1 MRHPPGRPK
10 DGSLPLG
17 GTARSAKG
25 APINGKIGV
34 REPMAGVVYP
44 PAERLQRYTAAGEL
58 GCVSLVE
65 ALCASF
71 KDHRERVALYSVE
84 GNYSYAE
91 LDQATDRFAGALLA
105 LGLRPLDRVLFQSAN
120 SVQLLLAVLGCL
132 KAGLIPVST
141 LAGHRESEI
150 SYIGQHTAARVHIV
164 QGDDAKFDLEAFA
177 LRMRERLP
185 AVRHVISLRGQARDG
200 VLRFED
206 LVAGQDAAAARA
218 ALGAIE
224 RDPFQV
230 AVFLLSGG
238 TSGVPKVIPRMHND
252 YLLNARRGAEILG
265 FRKEDV
271 MFMPM
276 PMMHNAA
283 MGCVWLPTLLTGA
296 AYAIP
301 ADMTPQAWG
310 AVFRLASPTW
320 ACFIRALIPRY
331 DAMLEQGY
339 ASSNSVRRYWTPD
352 AAKLAREKYGKPA
365 IGMFGM
371 SEGLNMYCR
380 SDAPQEALD
389 WTAGTPLSPQ
399 DEVRL
404 IEPGGTRE
412 VGMDEVGEMQCR
424 GPYTISGY
432 YADPQRNAEAFT
444 SDGFY
449 KTGDLMLR
457 REIQGKVYYAFA
469 GRTKDI
475 VDRGHE
481 KVNCEEI
488 ETAVSTHPAVAGCAV
503 VGVPDPVLGERIGI
517 YLVLRH
523 GLCAPSVADLGR
535 HLEAIGLAKFKWPER
550 VEIID
555 ALPLTEVGKLD
566 KAALRLA
573 IRSRRDPAPADT
585 A

>member
-1 MRHPPGRPK
+1 MP
-10 DGSLPLG
+10 
-17 GTARSAKG
+17 
-25 APINGKIGV
+25 
-34 REPMAGVVYP
+34 GVVYA
-44 PAERLQRYTAAGEL
+44 PAALLKRYVAAGEL
-58 GCVSLVE
+58 GFTSLVE

-71 KDHRERVALYSVE
+71 KDNRERIALYSVE
-84 GNYSYAE
+84 GNITYAQ
-91 LDQATDRFAGALLA
+91 LDATTDRFAAALMA

-120 SVQLLLAVLGCL
+120 SVQLLFAVLGCL

-150 SYIGQHTAARVHIV
+150 SYIGRHTAARAHIV
-164 QGDDAKFDLEAFA
+164 QGDDARFDLQAFA

-185 AVRHVISLRGQARDG
+185 AMRHVISLRGQAREG
-200 VLRFED
+200 VLRFDD
-206 LVAGQDAAAARA
+206 LVAQQDAVASHAAVR
-218 ALGAIE
+218 AIE

-265 FRKEDV
+265 LRNDDV
-271 MFMPM
+271 IFMPM

-283 MGCVWLPTLLTGA
+283 MGCIWLPTLLTGA

-301 ADMTPQAWG
+301 ADMTPDAWG
-310 AVFRLASPTW
+310 AVFRLAKPTW
-320 ACFIRALIPRY
+320 VGLIRALIPRY
-331 DAMLEQGY
+331 DAMLEQGL
-339 ASSNSVRRYWTPD
+339 ADAHSVRRYWTPD

-371 SEGLNMYCR
+371 SEGLNMYPR
-380 SDAPQEALD
+380 NDAPQEALD
-389 WTAGTPLSPQ
+389 WTAGIPLSPE

-404 IEPGGTRE
+404 IEQGGTRE
-412 VGMDEVGEMQCR
+412 VGVGEVGEMECR
-424 GPYTISGY
+424 GPYTLCGY
-432 YADPQRNAEAFT
+432 YDDPQRNAEAFT
-444 SDGFY
+444 ADGFY

-457 REIQGKVYYAFA
+457 REIEGKVYYAFA
-469 GRTKDI
+469 GRTKDL

-503 VGVPDPVLGERIGI
+503 VGMPDPVLGERICI
-517 YLVLRH
+517 YLVLRPGH
-523 GLCAPSVADLGR
+523 SAPGVADLGR
-535 HLEAIGLAKFKWPER
+535 HLEAVGLAKFKWPER
-550 VEIID
+550 VEILK

-566 KAALRLA
+566 KAALRVD
-573 IRSRRDPAPADT
+573 IRSKRNPASAAT